1 MSSALQLYL
10 TNRTKN
16 SAFISPVTQKE
27 LNMNYVGIVFLN
39 EVPYNAEKL
48 SDRA

>member
-1 MSSALQLYL
+1 MFSALRLNI

-48 SDRA
+48 SDIA